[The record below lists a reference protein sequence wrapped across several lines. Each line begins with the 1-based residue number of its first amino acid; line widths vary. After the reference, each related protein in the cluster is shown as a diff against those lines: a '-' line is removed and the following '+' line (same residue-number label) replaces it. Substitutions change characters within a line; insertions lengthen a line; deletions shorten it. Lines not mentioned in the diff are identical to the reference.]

1 MRDNEFEFWQM
12 DGVSGMEA
20 NILRAMALY
29 ERKSGN
35 HANLVLANAIDLF
48 GKKLDCVGF
57 ELRVSTNVQPGTL
70 WVGRRDSES

>member
-1 MRDNEFEFWQM
+1 M